1 MQFSLD
7 YRVIKRAIFIHYI
20 KSLYHTTSGARSAM
34 TILTRHFNTHH
45 LLADKNIYMTN
56 NCLTQY
62 KSMWKF
68 YIFTGRFYTHRSRVV
83 NDVTMNDRFM
93 NYTLIVD

>member
-1 MQFSLD
+1 
-7 YRVIKRAIFIHYI
+7 
-20 KSLYHTTSGARSAM
+20 M

-45 LLADKNIYMTN
+45 PIADKYIYMTN

-62 KSMWKF
+62 KSMQKF

-83 NDVTMNDRFM
+83 NDVTMNDPFM